1 MKMVMAIIRHE
12 RLQEVQDV
20 LDECGVSGVT
30 VTEVKGCGAQRGYT
44 EKYRGTAVHI
54 SLRPRLKIEAVMRAE
69 IVKTVVDKLAV
80 AARTGEV
87 GDGKIFVI
95 DIEDAVRIRTGEHGA
110 ETVQHAERA
119 ISCRSTLGSGW
130 RCPGNRPCG
139 RPSCRL

>member
-44 EKYRGTAVHI
+44 EKYRGAAVHI
-54 SLRPRLKIEAVMRAE
+54 SLRPRLKGEAVMQAQ
-69 IVKTVVDKLAV
+69 IVKTVVDKLAE
-80 AARTGEV
+80 AARTGDHGEV

-95 DIEDAVRIRTGEHGA
+95 DVEDAILIRTGEHGA
-110 ETVQHAERA
+110 ETVQHAQRA
-119 ISCRSTLGSGW
+119 MWGH
-130 RCPGNRPCG
+130 
-139 RPSCRL
+139 

>member
-12 RLQEVQDV
+12 KLQEVQDV

-54 SLRPRLKIEAVMRAE
+54 SLRPRLKVEAVMRAE
-69 IVKTVVDKLAV
+69 IVKTVVDKMAV

-95 DIEDAVRIRTGEHGA
+95 DVEDAVRVRTGEHGV
-110 ETVQHAERA
+110 ETVQHAQRA
-119 ISCRSTLGSGW
+119 MWGH
-130 RCPGNRPCG
+130 
-139 RPSCRL
+139 

>member
-1 MKMVMAIIRHE
+1 MMKMVIAIIRHE
-12 RLQEVQDV
+12 HLQDVQDV

-44 EKYRGTAVHI
+44 ERYRGTAVNI

-69 IVKTVVDKLAV
+69 IVDRVVEMMAG
-80 AARTGEV
+80 AARTGAEGEV

-95 DIEDAVRIRTGEHGA
+95 NVEEAIRIRTGERGP

-119 ISCRSTLGSGW
+119 MWGH
-130 RCPGNRPCG
+130 
-139 RPSCRL
+139 

>member
-1 MKMVMAIIRHE
+1 MIKMAIAIIRHE
-12 RLQEVQDV
+12 HLQDVQDV

-44 EKYRGTAVHI
+44 ERYRGTAVNI

-69 IVKTVVDKLAV
+69 IVDRVVEMMAG
-80 AARTGEV
+80 AARTGAEGEV

-95 DIEDAVRIRTGEHGA
+95 NVEEAIRIRTGERGP

-119 ISCRSTLGSGW
+119 MWGH
-130 RCPGNRPCG
+130 
-139 RPSCRL
+139 